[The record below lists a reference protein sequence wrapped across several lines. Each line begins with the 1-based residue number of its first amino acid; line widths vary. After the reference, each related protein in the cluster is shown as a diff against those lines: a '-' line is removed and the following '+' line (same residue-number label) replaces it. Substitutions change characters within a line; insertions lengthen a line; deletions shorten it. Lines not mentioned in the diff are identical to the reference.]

1 MKPKSHDVRQAKQ
14 ANVIQ
19 NVNKMKPKFITI
31 GLVLAV
37 VLSMSG
43 CMPGSEK
50 WNIHIAAHCYI
61 KGGGLQEGEKLIFV
75 NGIQRKCLREWNGQ
89 TCKYVAVKYT
99 FRKANGNLDQR
110 IIHLLMTEHCDSI
123 VDCSYDGKAEW
134 VNDNDLMMLR
144 DIFPHGVFGGER

>member
-19 NVNKMKPKFITI
+19 NVNKMKPKFIII
-31 GLVLAV
+31 GLVLAA

-75 NGIQRKCLREWNGQ
+75 NGIQRKCLREWQGQ

-110 IIHLLMTEHCDSI
+110 ILHLLMTEHCDSI
-123 VDCSYDGKAEW
+123 IDCSYDGKAEW

>member
-1 MKPKSHDVRQAKQ
+1 MGGLASAEEGKSNSNNSKINSMKAR
-14 ANVIQ
+14 
-19 NVNKMKPKFITI
+19 FIFI
-31 GLVLAV
+31 GLVLAA

-75 NGIQRKCLREWNGQ
+75 NGIQRKCLREWQGQ
-89 TCKYVAVKYT
+89 MCKYVAVKYT
-99 FRKANGNLDQR
+99 FRKANDNLDQR
-110 IIHLLMTEHCDSI
+110 ILHLLMTEHCDSI
-123 VDCSYDGKAEW
+123 VDCSYDGQAEW

>member
-19 NVNKMKPKFITI
+19 NVNKMKPKFIII
-31 GLVLAV
+31 GLVLAA

-61 KGGGLQEGEKLIFV
+61 KGGGLQEGEKLVFV
-75 NGIQRKCLREWNGQ
+75 NGIQRKCLREWQGQ
-89 TCKYVAVKYT
+89 MCKYVAVKYT

-110 IIHLLMTEHCDSI
+110 ILHLLMTEHCDSI
-123 VDCSYDGKAEW
+123 IDCSYDGKAEW

-144 DIFPHGVFGGER
+144 DIFPHSVFGGER

>member
-19 NVNKMKPKFITI
+19 NVNKMKPKFIII

-43 CMPGSEK
+43 CMPGSEQ
-50 WNIHIAAHCYI
+50 WNIRIAAHCYI

-75 NGIQRKCLREWNGQ
+75 NGIQRKCLREWQGQ
-89 TCKYVAVKYT
+89 MCKYVAVKYT

-110 IIHLLMTEHCDSI
+110 ILHLLMTEHCDSI

>member
-1 MKPKSHDVRQAKQ
+1 MGFCSNFAAKFETF
-14 ANVIQ
+14 NNSKNTIMT
-19 NVNKMKPKFITI
+19 KKIFII
-31 GLVLAV
+31 GLVLAA

-61 KGGGLQEGEKLIFV
+61 KGGGLQEGEKLVFV
-75 NGIQRKCLREWNGQ
+75 NGIQRKCLREWQGQ
-89 TCKYVAVKYT
+89 MCKYVAVKYT

-110 IIHLLMTEHCDSI
+110 ILHLLMTEHCDSI
-123 VDCSYDGKAEW
+123 IDCSYDGKAEW

>member
-1 MKPKSHDVRQAKQ
+1 MTKK
-14 ANVIQ
+14 I
-19 NVNKMKPKFITI
+19 FII
-31 GLVLAV
+31 GLVLAA

-43 CMPGSEK
+43 CMPGSEQ
-50 WNIHIAAHCYI
+50 WNIRIAAHCYI
-61 KGGGLQEGEKLIFV
+61 KGGGLQEGEKLVFV
-75 NGIQRKCLREWNGQ
+75 NGIQRKCLREWQGQ
-89 TCKYVAVKYT
+89 MCKYVAVKYT

-110 IIHLLMTEHCDSI
+110 ILHLLMTEHCDSI

>member
-1 MKPKSHDVRQAKQ
+1 MKT
-14 ANVIQ
+14 
-19 NVNKMKPKFITI
+19 KFIII
-31 GLVLAV
+31 GLVLAA

-61 KGGGLQEGEKLIFV
+61 KQM
-75 NGIQRKCLREWNGQ
+75 
-89 TCKYVAVKYT
+89 CKYVAVKYT

-110 IIHLLMTEHCDSI
+110 ILHLLMTEHCDSI

>member
-1 MKPKSHDVRQAKQ
+1 MKAKK
-14 ANVIQ
+14 I
-19 NVNKMKPKFITI
+19 II
-31 GLVLAV
+31 GLVLAA

-61 KGGGLQEGEKLIFV
+61 QADGLQEGEKLVFV
-75 NGIQRKCLREWNGQ
+75 NGIQRKCLREWQEQ

-123 VDCSYDGKAEW
+123 FRMVSSAANGNVSPYNNIIICKQSISYWQRRWFAPCQW
-134 VNDNDLMMLR
+134 
-144 DIFPHGVFGGER
+144 

>member
-1 MKPKSHDVRQAKQ
+1 M
-14 ANVIQ
+14 NW
-19 NVNKMKPKFITI
+19 KMI
-31 GLVLAV
+31 LLAV
-37 VLSMSG
+37 FTVAVLSMNG
-43 CMPGSEK
+43 CAPGSEE
-50 WNIHIAAHCYI
+50 WNIRIAAHCYI

-75 NGIQRKCLREWNGQ
+75 NGIQRKCLREWQGQ
-89 TCKYVAVKYT
+89 MCKYVAVKYT

-110 IIHLLMTEHCDSI
+110 ILHLLMTEHCDSI

>member
-19 NVNKMKPKFITI
+19 NVNKMKPKFIII
-31 GLVLAV
+31 GLVLAA

-43 CMPGSEK
+43 CMPGSEQ
-50 WNIHIAAHCYI
+50 WNIRIAAHCYI

-75 NGIQRKCLREWNGQ
+75 NGIQRKCLREWQGQ
-89 TCKYVAVKYT
+89 MCKYVAVKYT

-110 IIHLLMTEHCDSI
+110 ILHLLMTEHCDSI
-123 VDCSYDGKAEW
+123 IDCSYDGKAEW

>member
-1 MKPKSHDVRQAKQ
+1 LKPKSHDVRQAKQ

-19 NVNKMKPKFITI
+19 NVNKMKPKFIII

-75 NGIQRKCLREWNGQ
+75 NGIQRKCLREWQGQ
-89 TCKYVAVKYT
+89 MCKYVAVKYT

-110 IIHLLMTEHCDSI
+110 ILHLLMTEHCDSI
-123 VDCSYDGKAEW
+123 IDCSYDGKAEW